1 MGVYQHFQQYFS
13 YIVIVEVRLIGGGNQ
28 NTLKSKFSSSYKNI
42 CSLHQ
47 KSLALS
53 PSLVKIA

>member
-28 NTLKSKFSSSYKNI
+28 NTLKNKFSSFYKNI
-42 CSLHQ
+42 CSLRQ

-53 PSLVKIA
+53 PSLVKIT